1 MKAAHRKKLRWAA
14 HRSNDRKLAL
24 EPYFTQLK
32 PRIAASGRRGK
43 SLPLPRL
50 LPGETLIFQLDDVYC
65 YDSLG
70 FREPTRGILHLT
82 DYKLSFTGVRKRK
95 REKRRCMD
103 ARFRPRFRLR
113 TMSPSPTTCRKRS
126 TRTTTIQKDW
136 RDAAGCPRGI
146 SRAEDERNTLSK
158 RLASF
163 STHRNLTLLF
173 QGTRIEKKVY
183 SHMPRDFFS
192 IDFLIRLPRL
202 VSSEIRRV
210 SCVESRISLW
220 GGIGYRRLLQSNF
233 QLLLLTNRE

>member
-14 HRSNDRKLAL
+14 HRSNDRKFAL
-24 EPYFTQLK
+24 EPYLTQLK
-32 PRIAASGRRGK
+32 PRIAASGRQGK

-95 REKRRCMD
+95 RQTSVHD

-126 TRTTTIQKDW
+126 TRTTTIRKDW
-136 RDAAGCPRGI
+136 RDAAGCPRGT

-173 QGTRIEKKVY
+173 QGMRIENY
-183 SHMPRDFFS
+183 DLFYMPRDLFF
-192 IDFLIRLPRL
+192 F
-202 VSSEIRRV
+202 
-210 SCVESRISLW
+210 
-220 GGIGYRRLLQSNF
+220 
-233 QLLLLTNRE
+233 

>member
-24 EPYFTQLK
+24 EPYLTQLK

-95 REKRRCMD
+95 RQTSVHD

-126 TRTTTIQKDW
+126 TRTTTIRKDW
-136 RDAAGCPRGI
+136 RDAAGCPRGT

-173 QGTRIEKKVY
+173 QGMRIENY
-183 SHMPRDFFS
+183 GLFYMPRDLFF
-192 IDFLIRLPRL
+192 F
-202 VSSEIRRV
+202 
-210 SCVESRISLW
+210 
-220 GGIGYRRLLQSNF
+220 
-233 QLLLLTNRE
+233 